1 MALDNNSSYYDEG
14 GIETFAIIKAKLTD
28 EQWEG
33 FLLGNVL
40 KYSCRANWKNST
52 MDRDLEK
59 ASVYLSLL
67 RGETN
72 IG

>member
-1 MALDNNSSYYDEG
+1 MALDSNSSYYDEG

-40 KYSCRANWKNST
+40 KYSCRANWKNT
-52 MDRDLEK
+52 TIDRDLEK